1 LLTFEAKPYALLRVI
16 MDIMRIYLD
25 TRVTKIHANP
35 IYKI

>member
-25 TRVTKIHANP
+25 T
-35 IYKI
+35 